1 MGVRLRFCDG
11 GGVGENCT
19 GEMSD
24 WFVVATKPRKEA
36 QAAFNLSNQGFDV
49 FLPQMR
55 KTIRHARRT
64 FVGAVPLFP
73 AYLFLEASSAGRWR
87 SVNGTMGVKH
97 IITGGEHP
105 LAVEPGFV
113 EALICKADGNGVI
126 DLNPGFGSGDAVELL
141 EGPFA
146 RQIGRLIDLDARGRA
161 SVLMEFLAGSVPVHT
176 TVDNLVRA

>member
-1 MGVRLRFCDG
+1 
-11 GGVGENCT
+11 
-19 GEMSD
+19 MSN

-36 QAAFNLSNQGFDV
+36 QAAFNLDNQGFDV
-49 FLPQMR
+49 FLPKVR

-64 FVGAVPLFP
+64 SVGVAPLFP
-73 AYLFLEASSAGRWR
+73 AYLFLEASSADRWR

-97 IITGGEHP
+97 ILTSSDRP
-105 LAVEPGFV
+105 LTVEPGFV
-113 EALICKADGNGVI
+113 EALLCRSDSSGVI
-126 DLNPGFGSGDAVELL
+126 DLEPGPGLGDAVELL